1 RRQALQGLAHHP
13 ARRRAR
19 DPHPHAR
26 RQTASPAD
34 ARPVEGLP
42 ADALTGAGVY
52 DVSRHL
58 SPMSRDI
65 TRVRARGFEPPP
77 PKGPGPKP
85 GASASSA
92 TPACVAG
99 PAVYLL
105 LAASAT
111 RGA

>member
-1 RRQALQGLAHHP
+1 MDGTVFIRAEHP
-13 ARRRAR
+13 
-19 DPHPHAR
+19 
-26 RQTASPAD
+26 
-34 ARPVEGLP
+34 EL
-42 ADALTGAGVY
+42 
-52 DVSRHL
+52 
-58 SPMSRDI
+58 
-65 TRVRARGFEPPP
+65 RVRARGLEPPP

-111 RGA
+111 RGAGENRPSLGTSDRWRRCEDYAR